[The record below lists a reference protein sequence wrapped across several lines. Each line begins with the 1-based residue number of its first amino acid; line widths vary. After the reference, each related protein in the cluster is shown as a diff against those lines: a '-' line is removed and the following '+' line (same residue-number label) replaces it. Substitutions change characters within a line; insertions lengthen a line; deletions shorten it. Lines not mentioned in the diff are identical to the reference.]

1 MKAIYNYIIAAA
13 VATLALMSCSK
24 VISDTKDAPQAE
36 GERII
41 AVSFGN
47 STKTVLGPDGRTPEF
62 RGGERILV
70 SNGTAYKKS
79 TVEYDYDKGYCFFST
94 SLSGTLKAVY
104 PADAAVLKGCEIV
117 GVQVPAEQSGR
128 FEDANIA
135 MAEMDYEGA
144 SQMWFSNKTAV
155 LRFYVDRSIGVT
167 SIEIKGPEG
176 SKIATDSE
184 TILVKAPENERE
196 PSPVIDS
203 VAVEQA
209 IAGRFVPA
217 IDIPTTL
224 ADEVGGRICYVAVLP
239 GNYEKLDF
247 TTKAYT
253 QTLTEGVVT
262 KTYENVKL
270 AANSLT
276 NVFIPYYI
284 QMGDIKWAYCNV
296 GAFLPEQPGYY
307 FSWGDNKGHFLNGI
321 PEEYYF
327 IPENYSLGTTLTTD
341 IDPKSDYDAAH
352 KAWGDKWRMPT
363 AGECAKLQEQCKVE
377 PTYFSTGLAFGVFAN
392 PEEHI
397 VLPAA
402 GYYAKDC
409 PECSNDSGF
418 YWTSTIYNPEVES
431 KSAAGSSDPKAYFM
445 QIKWNNDHY
454 EPSVE
459 IIERYWGLP
468 IRPVYDESKGVD
480 IDGYKQGPT
489 I

>member
-47 STKTVLGPDGRTPEF
+47 STKTVLGPDGHTPQF
-62 RGGERILV
+62 RGGEQILV
-70 SNGTAYKKS
+70 SNGTAYKKL
-79 TVEYDYDKGYCFFST
+79 TVDYDYDYGYYFKT

-104 PADAAVLKGCEIV
+104 PADAADLKGCEIV

-135 MAEMDYEGA
+135 MGEMHYDEESEMYK
-144 SQMWFSNKTAV
+144 MWFSNKTAV

-176 SKIATDSE
+176 SKIATGSE
-184 TILVKAPENERE
+184 TILVEAPE
-196 PSPVIDS
+196 PDVPVIDPPAEEE
-203 VAVEQA
+203 VKPAVTA
-209 IAGRFVPA
+209 LGMARRPS
-217 IDIPTTL
+217 L

-247 TTKAYT
+247 TTNAYS
-253 QTLTEGVVT
+253 QTLTDGIVK

-270 AANSLT
+270 AANTLT

-307 FSWGDNKGHFLNGI
+307 FAWGDNKGHFLNRI
-321 PEEYYF
+321 PEDYYF

-352 KAWGDKWRMPT
+352 KAWGGKWRMPT
-363 AGECAKLQEQCKVE
+363 AGECADLYQYCNVE
-377 PTYFSTGLAFGVFAN
+377 PIHSEVGLAFNVFAN
-392 PEEHI
+392 LGEHI

-409 PECSNDSGF
+409 PEYRDGSGF
-418 YWTSTIYNPEVES
+418 YWTSAIYNPEVES
-431 KSAAGSSDPKAYFM
+431 KSAAGSSEPGAYFM
-445 QIKWNNDHY
+445 WIHMRNDYY

-459 IIERYWGLP
+459 IIGRHLGLP
-468 IRPVYDESKGVD
+468 VRPVYDESKEGT
-480 IDGYKQGPT
+480 IDAYIQGPT

>member
-1 MKAIYNYIIAAA
+1 MKAIYNYIIAAS

-24 VISDTKDAPQAE
+24 TISDTKDAPQVE

-47 STKTVLGPDGRTPEF
+47 STKTVLDPDGRTPQF
-62 RGGERILV
+62 RKGDRILV
-70 SNGTAYKKS
+70 SNGTAYKKL

-135 MAEMDYEGA
+135 MAEMHYEGD

-184 TILVKAPENERE
+184 TILVEAPEQDV
-196 PSPVIDS
+196 PVIGPPAEEE
-203 VAVEQA
+203 VKPAVTAQGMARRPSLE
-209 IAGRFVPA
+209 
-217 IDIPTTL
+217 
-224 ADEVGGRICYVAVLP
+224 DEVGGRICYVAVLP

-253 QTLTEGVVT
+253 QTLTDGIVK

-270 AANSLT
+270 AANTLT
-276 NVFIPYYI
+276 NVFIPYYV
-284 QMGDIKWAYCNV
+284 QVGDVKWAYCNV

-307 FSWGDNKGHFLNGI
+307 FAWGDNKGHFLNRI
-321 PEEYYF
+321 REEYYF

-341 IDPKSDYDAAH
+341 IDPKSDYDAAY
-352 KAWGDKWRMPT
+352 KAWGGKWRMPT
-363 AGECAKLQEQCKVE
+363 KAEYENLCKLCKFE
-377 PTYFSTGLAFGVFAN
+377 PIYPHTGLVAFDVCAN
-392 PEEHI
+392 LGEHI

-409 PECSNDSGF
+409 PEYNDFGF
-418 YWTSTIYNPEVES
+418 YWTSAIFEPDVDS
-431 KSAAGSSDPKAYFM
+431 KAAAGGSVAGA
-445 QIKWNNDHY
+445 HY
-454 EPSVE
+454 LKIWEENGGKSTVD
-459 IIERYWGLP
+459 IIGRHLGLP

-480 IDGYKQGPT
+480 IDKYKQGPT

>member
-1 MKAIYNYIIAAA
+1 MKAIYNYIIAAL
-13 VATLALMSCSK
+13 VATLALASC
-24 VISDTKDAPQAE
+24 TKDIPDTNSVDPQTE

-47 STKTVLGPDGRTPEF
+47 STKTVLGSDGRTPQF
-62 RGGERILV
+62 RGGEQILV
-70 SNGTAYKKS
+70 SNGTAYKKL
-79 TVEYDYDKGYCFFST
+79 TVEYDYEKNYCFFST

-135 MAEMDYEGA
+135 MAEMHDKGD

-176 SKIATDSE
+176 SKIATGSQ
-184 TILVKAPENERE
+184 TILVEAPE
-196 PSPVIDS
+196 PDVPVIGPPAEEE
-203 VAVEQA
+203 VKPAVTARGMA
-209 IAGRFVPA
+209 IRPS
-217 IDIPTTL
+217 L
-224 ADEVGGRICYVAVLP
+224 ADQVEGRICYVAVLP

-247 TTKAYT
+247 TTNAYT
-253 QTLTEGVVT
+253 QTLTDGIVK

-270 AANSLT
+270 AANSLA

-296 GAFLPEQPGYY
+296 GAFLPEQTGYY
-307 FSWGDNKGHFLNGI
+307 FSWGDNKGHFLNRI

-341 IDPKSDYDAAH
+341 IDPKSEYDTAH

-363 AGECAKLQEQCKVE
+363 AGECADLYQYCKVQPIHSE
-377 PTYFSTGLAFGVFAN
+377 VGLAFDVFAN
-392 PEEHI
+392 LGEHI

-409 PECSNDSGF
+409 TEYRDVSGF
-418 YWTSTIYNPEVES
+418 YWTSTINNPEVES
-431 KSAAGSSDPKAYFM
+431 KSAAGSSEPGAYFM
-445 QIKWNNDHY
+445 WINMRNDHY

-459 IIERYWGLP
+459 IIERHFGLP
-468 IRPVYDESKGVD
+468 IRPVYDESNEGI
-480 IDGYKQGPT
+480 IDAYIQGPNV
-489 I
+489 